1 MASFSSRVISA
12 SNKFARWSAVR
23 DVSIQGEAAQSPFAD
38 KIIAK
43 QDRIKTVAPAH
54 ALDAPTILLFM
65 THVSQTKYFD
75 TKRTKPY
82 GDLSQLDT
90 PLPNWNSLEIK
101 ARASGRAKG
110 STD

>member
-1 MASFSSRVISA
+1 
-12 SNKFARWSAVR
+12 
-23 DVSIQGEAAQSPFAD
+23 VSIQGEAAQSPFAD

-43 QDRIKTVAPAH
+43 QDAPAH
-54 ALDAPTILLFM
+54 ALDTPTILLFM

-110 STD
+110 STDCLVA